1 MLANIITP
9 ITKKMQT
16 YYKRAGSKYQIYLKQ
31 EKRRKAKSK
40 MIIENPS

>member
-16 YYKRAGSKYQIYLKQ
+16 YYKCAGSKYQIYLEQ

>member
-9 ITKKMQT
+9 ITKKMQI

-31 EKRRKAKSK
+31 EKKKKSK
-40 MIIENPS
+40 IKNDN